1 MTAGLVV
8 AGSLGLVYVAY
19 RIGYGRGVDATAAH
33 YREHLRALDYAEP
46 DDG

>member
-1 MTAGLVV
+1 MTGVLVV
-8 AGSLGLVYVAY
+8 AGSLGLCYVAY
-19 RIGYGRGVDATAAH
+19 RVGYGRGVDATAAR